1 MSNEEIYKEC
11 SDNPIEWMKKNECV
25 TSKDI
30 TLKMMDIALKQGQ
43 NLPLHNIVGQSESF
57 ICDHCDKGF
66 ADMSKKVTIDIE
78 CYNKLANK

>member
-1 MSNEEIYKEC
+1 MSNKEIYKEY

-43 NLPLHNIVGQSESF
+43 NLPLHNVRKCVF
-57 ICDHCDKGF
+57 CDNPPL
-66 ADMSKKVTIDIE
+66 
-78 CYNKLANK
+78 NKHAYCEEHMKSDDWS